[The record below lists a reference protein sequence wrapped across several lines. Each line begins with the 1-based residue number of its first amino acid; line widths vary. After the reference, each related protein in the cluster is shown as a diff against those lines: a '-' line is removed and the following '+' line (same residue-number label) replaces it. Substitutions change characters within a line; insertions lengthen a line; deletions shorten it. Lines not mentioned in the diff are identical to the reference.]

1 MSLTYLRMEITRVIR
16 NRRVLI
22 FSILLPSILL
32 LVIGSQVKKDP
43 NGGGAVA
50 VAYIMISMGIFGAL
64 SSATGTAGTI
74 AVERGVG
81 WNRQLRLTPLS
92 PVKYVL
98 SKVVLSLLIV
108 LPALLVVYVIG
119 AVALGVHLSATVWLE
134 SFLGSWLSALPF
146 AALGLII
153 GYAAKPDSIQQVS
166 ALIFFML
173 ALLGGLWLPI
183 DNMPHLLRVVA
194 SYTPAY
200 WAADVAHAPLMHGHF
215 ETKGIIVLLAW
226 AIGLGAIGIA
236 RFRADTAKS

>member
-32 LVIGSQVKKDP
+32 LVIGYQVKNDP
-43 NGGGAVA
+43 ANDVKA

-92 PVKYVL
+92 PVKYVT

-108 LPALLVVYVIG
+108 LPALIVVYVIG

-134 SFLGSWLSALPF
+134 IFLGSWLSALPF

-173 ALLGGLWLPI
+173 ALFGGLWLPI
-183 DNMPHLLRVVA
+183 DNMPHIMRTIA
-194 SYTPAY
+194 TYTPAY
-200 WAADVAHAPLMHGHF
+200 WASDVAHAPLVEGHF
-215 ETKGIIVLLAW
+215 ATKGLVVLLAW

-236 RFRADTAKS
+236 RFRADTARS

>member
-1 MSLTYLRMEITRVIR
+1 MSLTYLRMEIIRVIR

-32 LVIGSQVKKDP
+32 LVIGYQVKNDP
-43 NGGGAVA
+43 TAGTKA

-92 PVKYVL
+92 PVKYVI

-108 LPALLVVYVIG
+108 LPALIVVYAIG
-119 AVALGVHLSATVWLE
+119 MAALGVQLPATVWLE
-134 SFLGSWLSALPF
+134 IFLGSWLSALPF

-153 GYAAKPDSIQQVS
+153 GYVAKPDSSQQVS

-173 ALLGGLWLPI
+173 ALFGGLWLPI
-183 DNMPHLLRVVA
+183 DTMPHIMRTIA
-194 SYTPAY
+194 TYTPAY
-200 WAADVAHAPLMHGHF
+200 WASDVAHAPLMQGHF
-215 ETKGIIVLLAW
+215 GTKGLVVLLAW
-226 AIGLGAIGIA
+226 AVGLGGIGIA
-236 RFRADTAKS
+236 RFRADTARA